1 MIREGI
7 LFPILNES
15 IPDWLC
21 EFAQTPAMQR
31 LKGIGMNC
39 GLEYTRFPIY
49 RHLTKPYSRYEHSIG
64 TALIIWHFTQDLAQ
78 SAAGL
83 FHDISMPVFA
93 HVIDFL
99 NHDHLRQESTEGPTR
114 QIIEKD
120 PQLQRLLKKWG
131 LHPSQVADYHQY
143 PIADNDSPQLSADRL
158 EYTLGN
164 AIAFQ
169 AYPLVRLQALVD
181 DLAVSADEHGQP
193 ELVFRSFARAKEFAR
208 LALINSWIYVA
219 DEDRY
224 AMQRLANLI
233 RQALTLQ
240 VLAPQD
246 LMSSEAQVIAKL
258 KNDPQTAGAWE
269 AYCQWDHVRRHPHP
283 ENPADWL
290 QIPAKLR
297 WIDPLVRGQGRL
309 SQIDSFYQAEIV
321 QFLRQDQTVW
331 LRAD

>member
-1 MIREGI
+1 MTREGI

-15 IPDWLC
+15 IPDWLG
-21 EFAQTPAMQR
+21 EFAQTPSMQR

-39 GLEYTRFPIY
+39 GLEYTQFPIY
-49 RHLTKPYSRYEHSIG
+49 RYLTKPYSRYEHSIG
-64 TALIIWHFTQDLAQ
+64 VALIIWHFTHDLAQ

-83 FHDISMPVFA
+83 FHDISTPVFA

-99 NHDHLRQESTEGPTR
+99 NHDHLRQESTEGATR
-114 QIIEKD
+114 QILEND
-120 PQLQRLLKKWG
+120 SQLQSLLKKWN
-131 LHPSQVADYHQY
+131 LRTDQVADYHQY

-169 AYPLVRLQALVD
+169 AYPLSRLQALFE
-181 DLAVSADEHGQP
+181 DLVVSADEYGQP
-193 ELVFRSFARAKEFAR
+193 ELVFQSFERAREFAR

-224 AMQRLANLI
+224 AMQRLANLVG
-233 RQALTLQ
+233 QALALK
-240 VLAPQD
+240 VLVPQD

-258 KNDPQTAGAWE
+258 KKDPLTVKAWE
-269 AYCQWDHVRRHPHP
+269 AYCQCAHVRRHA
-283 ENPADWL
+283 NPDNPSEWL

-297 WIDPLVRGQGRL
+297 WIDPLVKGQGRL
-309 SQIDSFYQAEIV
+309 SQMDSFYHAEIE
-321 QFLRQDQTVW
+321 QFLRQDQTLW